1 VADQDLRA
9 PSPVVTPRPSDEA
22 TSRESSVA
30 PGTTSGRTPERGAR
44 EARPRTLA
52 WGGTALLLVIL
63 IGLGVS
69 MAAQQAQSRDAL
81 LSRFDQR
88 AALAATF
95 IDAELQATPGA
106 PSATTEAV
114 DGFLATASP
123 VRDSFAYLIDREG
136 RTLTGGGSGPTLRE
150 LEPAVA
156 TAYEAAPVGV
166 SDYDRD
172 GETFHFVAV
181 EVGDRDLT
189 LLVSAPLAAI
199 LEPMTGWPMVLPWAA
214 LGLTALAGGLAIA
227 LLVRSVRRRLAL
239 QASHLELE
247 SLTAELRRSN
257 RELEEFAY
265 LASHDLQEPLR
276 KVVSYSELLRRRYHG
291 QLDDDADEFIDYAV
305 DGARRMQ
312 TLVQELLAYSRVSR
326 GAIDSR
332 PVELDDVVAR
342 ALEVLSVAASETDAV
357 ILVDPLP
364 GVQGDEEQLV
374 LLMQNLLS
382 NALKFHGD
390 AAPAIRVTAKR
401 AGASVR
407 LRVEDEGIGIPPE
420 YAQRV
425 FGIFQR
431 LHARSAYEGTGI
443 GLAICQRV
451 AERHGGSIRVVPSP
465 PPGTTVEVTLPATTE
480 PV

>member
-1 VADQDLRA
+1 MADQDLRA
-9 PSPVVTPRPSDEA
+9 PSPVVAPRTRNED
-22 TSRESSVA
+22 TSRWSSTAPVA
-30 PGTTSGRTPERGAR
+30 ASGRTPERGGR
-44 EARPRTLA
+44 EATPRTLA
-52 WGGTALLLVIL
+52 WGGTALLLVVL
-63 IGLGVS
+63 VGLGVS

-88 AALAATF
+88 AVLAAAF
-95 IDAELQATPGA
+95 IDAQLQTVPGT

-150 LEPAVA
+150 LEPAAA
-156 TAYEAAPVGV
+156 TVYEATPVGV
-166 SDYDRD
+166 SNYDRD
-172 GETFHFVAV
+172 GETFHLVAV
-181 EVGDRDLT
+181 AVGDRDLT
-189 LLVSAPLAAI
+189 LLVSAPLVAI
-199 LEPMTGWPMVLPWAA
+199 LEPMTGMPTVLPWTA
-214 LGLTALAGGLAIA
+214 LGLTALAGGLAIT
-227 LLVRSVRRRLAL
+227 LLVRSVRRRLEL
-239 QASHLELE
+239 QASHVELE

-326 GAIDSR
+326 GAIDPR

-342 ALEVLSVAASETDAV
+342 ALAMLSVAISETDAL

-364 GVQGDEEQLV
+364 RVQGDEEQLV

-390 AAPAIRVTAKR
+390 AAPAIHVSATR
-401 AGASVR
+401 AGDGVR
-407 LRVEDEGIGIPPE
+407 LRVQDEGIGIPSV
-420 YAQRV
+420 YAQQV

-431 LHARSAYEGTGI
+431 LQARSAYEGTGI

-480 PV
+480 PG

>member
-1 VADQDLRA
+1 MAHQELRTA
-9 PSPVVTPRPSDEA
+9 SSVVTPRPRDGDAPRWSSIPQGATSEPTPEHGGREA
-22 TSRESSVA
+22 T
-30 PGTTSGRTPERGAR
+30 
-44 EARPRTLA
+44 PRTLA
-52 WGGTALLLVIL
+52 WGGTTLLLVL
-63 IGLGVS
+63 LVGLGVS
-69 MAAQQAQSRDAL
+69 MATQQAQSRDAL

-88 AALAATF
+88 AVLAATF
-95 IDAELQATPGA
+95 IDAELQGA
-106 PSATTEAV
+106 PGTLPTATEAV

-123 VRDSFAYLIDREG
+123 VRGNFAYLIDTEG
-136 RTLTGGGSGPTLRE
+136 RTLTGSGAGPMLRDR
-150 LEPAVA
+150 EPDLA
-156 TAYEAAPVGV
+156 TAYEATPVGT

-172 GETFHFVAV
+172 GETFHLVAV
-181 EVGDRDLT
+181 GVGDRDLT

-199 LEPMTGWPMVLPWAA
+199 LEPMTGWPMVLPWWA
-214 LGLTALAGGLAIA
+214 LGSTALAGGLALA
-227 LLVRSVRRRLAL
+227 LLLRSVRRRLEL

-291 QLDDDADEFIDYAV
+291 QLDADADEFIDYAV

-312 TLVQELLAYSRVSR
+312 ALVQELLAYSRVSR
-326 GAIDSR
+326 GAIDPR

-342 ALEVLSVAASETDAV
+342 AVEVLSVAVSETDAV

-364 GVQGDEEQLV
+364 RVQGDEEQLV

-390 AAPAIRVTAKR
+390 AAPAIHVSATR
-401 AGASVR
+401 AGDRVH

-425 FGIFQR
+425 FGVFQR

-465 PPGTTVEVTLPATTE
+465 PPGTTVEVTLPATTD
-480 PV
+480 PR

>member
-1 VADQDLRA
+1 LADQGLRA
-9 PSPVVTPRPSDEA
+9 PSPVIAPRPPDGE
-22 TSRESSVA
+22 TSRWSFA
-30 PGTTSGRTPERGAR
+30 PAATSGRTPQRGGL

-52 WGGTALLLVIL
+52 WGGTALLLVVL
-63 IGLGVS
+63 VGLGVS

-88 AALAATF
+88 AVLAATF
-95 IDAELQATPGA
+95 IDAELRAAPGT
-106 PSATTEAV
+106 PSASTEAV
-114 DGFLATASP
+114 DGLLATASP
-123 VRDSFAYLIDREG
+123 VRDSFAYLVDPEG
-136 RTLTGGGSGPTLRE
+136 RTLTRGGSGPTLRE
-150 LEPAVA
+150 LEPATA
-156 TAYEAAPVGV
+156 TAYEATPVGV
-166 SDYDRD
+166 SSYDLD
-172 GETFHFVAV
+172 GETFHLVAV
-181 EVGDRDLT
+181 GVGDRDLT

-199 LEPMTGWPMVLPWAA
+199 LEPMSGWPIVLPWAA

-227 LLVRSVRRRLAL
+227 LLVRSVRRRLEV

-291 QLDDDADEFIDYAV
+291 QLDADADEFIDYAV

-326 GAIDSR
+326 GAIDPR

-342 ALEVLSVAASETDAV
+342 ALELLSVAASETDAV

-364 GVQGDEEQLV
+364 RVQGDEEQLV

-382 NALKFHGD
+382 NALKFRGD
-390 AAPAIRVTAKR
+390 AAPAIRVTATR
-401 AGASVR
+401 TGDRVH

-420 YAQRV
+420 YAERV

-431 LHARSAYEGTGI
+431 LHARSAYEGTGV

-451 AERHGGSIRVVPSP
+451 AERHGGSIRVIPSP
-465 PPGTTVEVTLPATTE
+465 PPGTTVEVTLPATTD
-480 PV
+480 PR

>member
-1 VADQDLRA
+1 
-9 PSPVVTPRPSDEA
+9 
-22 TSRESSVA
+22 
-30 PGTTSGRTPERGAR
+30 
-44 EARPRTLA
+44 
-52 WGGTALLLVIL
+52 
-63 IGLGVS
+63 
-69 MAAQQAQSRDAL
+69 
-81 LSRFDQR
+81 
-88 AALAATF
+88 
-95 IDAELQATPGA
+95 
-106 PSATTEAV
+106 
-114 DGFLATASP
+114 
-123 VRDSFAYLIDREG
+123 
-136 RTLTGGGSGPTLRE
+136 
-150 LEPAVA
+150 
-156 TAYEAAPVGV
+156 
-166 SDYDRD
+166 
-172 GETFHFVAV
+172 
-181 EVGDRDLT
+181 
-189 LLVSAPLAAI
+189 VSAPLAAI
-199 LEPMTGWPMVLPWAA
+199 LEPMAGWPTVLPWAA
-214 LGLTALAGGLAIA
+214 LGLTALAGGLAIV
-227 LLVRSVRRRLAL
+227 LLVRSVRRRLEL

-326 GAIDSR
+326 GTIDAR
-332 PVELDDVVAR
+332 PVELDDVVDR
-342 ALEVLSVAASETDAV
+342 ALETLSVAVSETDAV

-364 GVQGDEEQLV
+364 RVEGDEEQLV

-382 NALKFHGD
+382 NALKFCGD
-390 AAPAIRVTAKR
+390 AAPAVRVSATQ
-401 AGASVR
+401 AGASVH

-420 YAQRV
+420 YAERV

-465 PPGTTVEVTLPATTE
+465 PPGTTIEVTLPAPTG
-480 PV
+480 PR